1 MPHHVQLKLYELEE
15 GIGPTLNEEYN
26 VGSPHTSRNNHN
38 NLIFVPNGDS
48 GDVYEFRKGYHRR
61 KHTFEA
67 RSRTRSKRGPSRLRP
82 MEKGEKTGLKALF
95 SKIGVWWGAY
105 KLGNHGKLGKM
116 VYQIAGRMTRGLIW
130 HIPDS

>member
-15 GIGPTLNEEYN
+15 GIGHTLNEEYN

-48 GDVYEFRKGYHRR
+48 GDVYEFRTSKGCHKR

-82 MEKGEKTGLKALF
+82 MEKGKKNGVKSVILKDWGVVGRIQTGKP
-95 SKIGVWWGAY
+95 S
-105 KLGNHGKLGKM
+105 
-116 VYQIAGRMTRGLIW
+116 
-130 HIPDS
+130 